1 MSFVYSQT
9 TFMKFKL
16 FAGFIFFA
24 SFSILSVQA
33 DNKKERKSLIKV
45 LKENYALVPGDSV
58 VRHDFIIFK
67 TEVSNLNYREFL
79 ADLKQ
84 GGDIEKWKIASVD
97 SSRWA
102 NENWTNAAYIEHY
115 HKHPAYN
122 NYPVVNV
129 SKEGAEMY
137 CEWLTQKVNS
147 TLNGTSKIVFRLPTQ
162 QEWIKAAKG
171 KLEQSIYSW
180 GGYRLHNAEGAYM
193 CNCLAFG
200 GECISR
206 DSTGKF
212 VFQRVDYSQYYLT
225 MDYVD
230 ITAPVK
236 SYWPNGYG
244 LYNMNGNVAEMISD
258 KNVVVGGS
266 WYDPGFDV
274 RNDSEKPYKG
284 AARTVGFRVVATV
297 VPSELEWLKLPKK

>member
-1 MSFVYSQT
+1 
-9 TFMKFKL
+9 
-16 FAGFIFFA
+16 
-24 SFSILSVQA
+24 VQ
-33 DNKKERKSLIKV
+33 
-45 LKENYALVPGDSV
+45 
-58 VRHDFIIFK
+58 
-67 TEVSNLNYREFL
+67 
-79 ADLKQ
+79 
-84 GGDIEKWKIASVD
+84 
-97 SSRWA
+97 
-102 NENWTNAAYIEHY
+102 
-115 HKHPAYN
+115 
-122 NYPVVNV
+122 
-129 SKEGAEMY
+129 
-137 CEWLTQKVNS
+137 
-147 TLNGTSKIVFRLPTQ
+147 LP
-162 QEWIKAAKG
+162 
-171 KLEQSIYSW
+171 S
-180 GGYRLHNAEGAYM
+180 
-193 CNCLAFG
+193 FG

-225 MDYVD
+225 NDYVD

-274 RNDSEKPYKG
+274 RNESEKPYNG

>member
-1 MSFVYSQT
+1 
-9 TFMKFKL
+9 MKLKL
-16 FAGFIFFA
+16 LSSIFLLTFFA
-24 SFSILSVQA
+24 LISVQTV
-33 DNKKERKSLIKV
+33 DKKQQKNLIKV
-45 LKENYALVPGDSV
+45 LNTNYAFVAADSAV
-58 VRHDFIIFK
+58 AHDFIIFK
-67 TEVSNLNYREFL
+67 TEVSNLSYREFL
-79 ADLKQ
+79 YDLKQ
-84 GGDIEKWKIASVD
+84 QGAMDKWKLASVD

-102 NENWTNAAYIEHY
+102 TKNWTNSAYIEHY

-137 CEWLTQKVNS
+137 CEWLTEKVNS
-147 TLNGTSKIVFRLPTQ
+147 TLKGTSKIIFRLPTQ
-162 QEWIKAAKG
+162 KEWIKAAKG
-171 KLEQSIYSW
+171 KLELSIYAW
-180 GGYRLHNAEGAYM
+180 GGYRLHNAEGSYM

-206 DSTGKF
+206 DSTGNY
-212 VFQRVDYSQYYLT
+212 VYRRVDNNQYFFSG
-225 MDYVD
+225 DYAD

-266 WYDPGFDV
+266 WNDPGYDV
-274 RNDSEKPYKG
+274 RNESEKLYTG
-284 AARTVGFRVVATV
+284 AARTVGFRMVATV
-297 VPSELEWLKLPKK
+297 VPKELEWLRIPKK

>member
-1 MSFVYSQT
+1 
-9 TFMKFKL
+9 MKIKL
-16 FAGFIFFA
+16 LSSTLLLTFFA
-24 SFSILSVQA
+24 IVSVQRV
-33 DNKKERKSLIKV
+33 DKKQQKSLIEV
-45 LKENYALVPGDSV
+45 LNKNYAYVPADSIV
-58 VRHDFIIFK
+58 GHDFIIFK

-84 GGDIEKWKIASVD
+84 GGDREKWKLASVD

-102 NENWTNAAYIEHY
+102 TKNWTNAAYIEHY

-137 CEWLTQKVNS
+137 CEWLTDKVNS
-147 TLNGTSKIVFRLPTQ
+147 TLNGSYKLVFRLPTQ

-171 KLEQSIYSW
+171 KLELSIYSW
-180 GGYRLHNAEGAYM
+180 GGHRLHNAEGSYM

-200 GECISR
+200 SECISR
-206 DSTGKF
+206 DSTGKY
-212 VFQRVDYSQYYLT
+212 VVQRLDYSQFSVPK
-225 MDYVD
+225 DNAD

-258 KNVVVGGS
+258 KNVVLGGS
-266 WYDPGFDV
+266 WYDPGYDV
-274 RNDSEKPYKG
+274 RNESEKPYNG

-297 VPSELEWLKLPKK
+297 VPSELEWLKLPKRQ

>member
-1 MSFVYSQT
+1 
-9 TFMKFKL
+9 MKIKL
-16 FAGFIFFA
+16 LSSILLLTFFA
-24 SFSILSVQA
+24 LISVQTV
-33 DNKKERKSLIKV
+33 DKKQQKNLIKV
-45 LKENYALVPGDSV
+45 LNTNYAFVAADSAV
-58 VRHDFIIFK
+58 AHDFIIFK
-67 TEVSNLNYREFL
+67 TEVSNLSYREFL
-79 ADLKQ
+79 YDLKQ
-84 GGDIEKWKIASVD
+84 QGEMDKWKIASVD

-102 NENWTNAAYIEHY
+102 TKNWTNSAYIEHY

-137 CEWLTQKVNS
+137 CKWLTEKVNS
-147 TLNGTSKIVFRLPTQ
+147 TLKGTSKIIFRLPTQ
-162 QEWIKAAKG
+162 KEWIKAAKG
-171 KLEQSIYSW
+171 KLELSIYAW
-180 GGYRLHNAEGAYM
+180 GGYRLHNAEGSYM

-206 DSTGKF
+206 DSTGNY
-212 VFQRVDYSQYYLT
+212 VFQRVDNNQYFFSG
-225 MDYVD
+225 DYAD

-266 WYDPGFDV
+266 WNDPGYDV
-274 RNDSEKPYKG
+274 RNESEKPYTG
-284 AARTVGFRVVATV
+284 AARTVGFRMVATV
-297 VPSELEWLKLPKK
+297 VPKELEWLWIPKK

>member
-1 MSFVYSQT
+1 
-9 TFMKFKL
+9 MKFKL

>member
-1 MSFVYSQT
+1 
-9 TFMKFKL
+9 MKIKL
-16 FAGFIFFA
+16 LSSTLLLTFFA
-24 SFSILSVQA
+24 IVSVQRV
-33 DNKKERKSLIKV
+33 DKKQQKSLIEV
-45 LKENYALVPGDSV
+45 LNKNYAYVPVDSIV
-58 VRHDFIIFK
+58 GHDFIIFK

-84 GGDIEKWKIASVD
+84 GGDREKWKLASVD

-102 NENWTNAAYIEHY
+102 TKNWTNAAYIEHY

-137 CEWLTQKVNS
+137 CEWLTEKVNS
-147 TLNGTSKIVFRLPTQ
+147 TLKGTSKIIFRLPTQ
-162 QEWIKAAKG
+162 KEWIKAAKG
-171 KLEQSIYSW
+171 KLELSIYSW
-180 GGYRLHNAEGAYM
+180 GGYRLHNAEGSYM

-200 GECISR
+200 SECISR
-206 DSTGKF
+206 DSTGKY
-212 VFQRVDYSQYYLT
+212 VVQRLDYSQFAVPK
-225 MDYVD
+225 DNAD

-266 WYDPGFDV
+266 WYDPGYDV
-274 RNDSEKPYKG
+274 RNESEKPYDG
-284 AARTVGFRVVATV
+284 AARTVGFRMVATV
-297 VPSELEWLKLPKK
+297 VPSELEWLKLPKKQ